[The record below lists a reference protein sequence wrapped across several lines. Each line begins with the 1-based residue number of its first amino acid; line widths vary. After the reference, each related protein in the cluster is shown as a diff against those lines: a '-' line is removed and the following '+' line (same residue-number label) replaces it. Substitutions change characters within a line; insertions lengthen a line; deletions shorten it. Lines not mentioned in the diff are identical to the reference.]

1 MWLDVQ
7 ENQIRKFMNQMWRS
21 IPTRKENLQ
30 LQNAQRKHFLS
41 DNKQRLIQ
49 DHTLEPQKVQC
60 LKNQLN
66 KDE

>member
-7 ENQIRKFMNQMWRS
+7 ENRIRKFMNQMWPFIR
-21 IPTRKENLQ
+21 TRKENLQ

-41 DNKQRLIQ
+41 DNKQLPIQ